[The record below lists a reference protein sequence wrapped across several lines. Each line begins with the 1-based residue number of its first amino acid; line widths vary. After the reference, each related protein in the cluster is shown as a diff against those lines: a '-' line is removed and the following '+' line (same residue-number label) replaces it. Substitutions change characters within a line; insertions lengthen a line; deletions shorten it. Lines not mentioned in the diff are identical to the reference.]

1 MPTMAV
7 LNSERPILPP
17 AKKLPTPLLDNQ
29 LEEDSGDFKTLRG
42 YFEKNSVAAVNEKGF
57 LQQLVL
63 NKSTLS
69 TGN

>member
-1 MPTMAV
+1 MAV
-7 LNSERPILPP
+7 LNLERPILPP
-17 AKKLPTPLLDNQ
+17 AKKMPTPPLDNQ
-29 LEEDSGDFKTLRG
+29 LEEDSGYFKTLGG
-42 YFEKNSVAAVNEKGF
+42 YFENLAAAAVNEKGF